1 MYSPPVVDHWYK
13 DTETL
18 HLFEVVDIDKS
29 KGLIEIQ
36 YDNGDL
42 GEYTHEDWRELVLLP
57 SYAPE
62 DWALIWE
69 LSPEDR
75 HQAYGEFEAHHYL
88 ENIECDAVEEGFES
102 LSNFIKDDELNG
114 PDTLLD

>member
-1 MYSPPVVDHWYK
+1 MFSRPIVESWYK

-18 HLFEVVDIDKS
+18 HLFEVIDVDKE
-29 KGLIEIQ
+29 KELIEIQ

-42 GEYTHEDWRELVLLP
+42 GEYSFEDWKELALLP
-57 SYAPE
+57 SHPPE

-75 HQAYGEFEAHHYL
+75 HQAYGEIETPCYL
-88 ENIECDAVEEGFES
+88 ENIECSLVEESFES
-102 LSNFIKDDELNG
+102 LSNSIDSNMQNSTNNF
-114 PDTLLD
+114 